1 MKEST
6 KTKEQLIKTK
16 IKTKELLMKMTNFT
30 ERDLLQY
37 ALGGLLYTPAHNKK
51 ISEALITEKYSHLHS
66 MAFCLEDAIAD
77 GSENE
82 ALEQLSITFNDIYE
96 AVNKGIITKEVLPYF
111 FVRVKYPE
119 QMYKVYKFAGKTGL
133 LKGFIFPKFD
143 TRNAKMYLGILA
155 DLNRKQKDIIYGM
168 PILESPEIADV
179 RTRVAKLSEIKELT
193 DRQKDMILNIRF
205 GGNDFCSGYGI
216 RRSIDQN
223 VHDIKVISDI
233 ISDIVSIFSK
243 DYVVSGPVW
252 EYFEKAGSDDKR
264 WSEGLRN
271 EVRRDI
277 LNGLIGKT
285 AIHPTQ
291 LPVIDDMLAVSYDD
305 FSDAMGILNWDDKV
319 LAVAKGHAGNRMN
332 EQKVHS
338 NWAVKTLIRA
348 SVYGIKEMNGDKES
362 I

>member
-1 MKEST
+1 MKDST
-6 KTKEQLIKTK
+6 KTKL
-16 IKTKELLMKMTNFT
+16 KTKELIMKMKKFS

-51 ISEALITEKYSHLHS
+51 IAEALITEKYSHLHS

-82 ALEQLSITFNDIYE
+82 AIEQLGITFNEIRD
-96 AVNKGIITKEVLPYF
+96 AVEKGLITKEVLPYL

-119 QMYKVYKFAGKTGL
+119 QMYKVNKFAEKTGL

-143 TRNAKMYLGILA
+143 TRNANMYLGILA
-155 DLNRKQKDIIYGM
+155 DINKNKKDIIYGM

-179 RTRVAKLSEIKELT
+179 RTRVEKLSEIKEIT
-193 DRQKDMILNIRF
+193 DKFKDMILNIRV

-216 RRSIDQN
+216 RRAIDQN
-223 VHDIKVISDI
+223 VHDIKVIADI
-233 ISDIVSIFSK
+233 ISDIVNIFSK

-252 EYFEKAGSDDKR
+252 EYFDKQGSSDTR
-264 WSEGLRN
+264 WKDGLRN

-277 LNGLIGKT
+277 LNGLTGKT

-291 LPVIDDMLAVSYDD
+291 LPVIDDELAVSYDD
-305 FSDAMGILNWDDKV
+305 FSDAMGILNWNDDV
-319 LAVAKGHAGNRMN
+319 LAVSKGHAGNRMN

-348 SVYGIKEMNGDKES
+348 SVYGIREMNGDKES

>member
-1 MKEST
+1 MKELT
-6 KTKEQLIKTK
+6 KTKLKTRELI
-16 IKTKELLMKMTNFT
+16 MKMTDFS
-30 ERDLLQY
+30 ERELLQY

-82 ALEQLSITFNDIYE
+82 ALEQLSITFKEISE
-96 AVNKGIITKEVLPYF
+96 AVKKGIVTREVLPYL

-119 QMYKVYKFAGKTGL
+119 QMYRVYKFAGETGL

-143 TRNAKMYLGILA
+143 TRNADMYLGILA
-155 DLNRKQKDIIYGM
+155 DLNRKKKETIYGM
-168 PILESPEIADV
+168 PILESAEIADV
-179 RTRVAKLSEIKELT
+179 RTRVNRLSEIKEIT
-193 DRQKDMILNIRF
+193 DKFKEMILNIRV

-216 RRSIDQN
+216 RRAVDQN

-233 ISDIVSIFSK
+233 LSDIVNIFSK

-252 EYFEKAGSDDKR
+252 EYFAGKDSDDTR

-271 EVRRDI
+271 EVRRDL
-277 LNGLIGKT
+277 LNGLTGKT

-291 LPVIDDMLAVSYDD
+291 LPVIDDELAVSYDD

-348 SVYGIKEMNGDKES
+348 SVYGIKEMNSDKES
-362 I
+362 L